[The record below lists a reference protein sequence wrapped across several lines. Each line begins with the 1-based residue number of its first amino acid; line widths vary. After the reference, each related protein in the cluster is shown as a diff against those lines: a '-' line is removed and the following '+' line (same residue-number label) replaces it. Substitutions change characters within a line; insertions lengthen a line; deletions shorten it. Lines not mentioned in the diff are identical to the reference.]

1 MRSSSEIVAASADI
15 SVPVPAPGPPQMQML
30 RRARTHS
37 SRNVAIWRDS
47 SATDPTTGES
57 RPISEDLPREIQ
69 VHFSQQVACTR
80 LRWGVDVTL
89 ASHSPEYYF
98 DEVRIERFGTQL
110 DVFAQYEP
118 SPAWNIRLFANNL
131 TDRSAVRE
139 RQIHDG
145 LRGMAPLSYLET
157 RTLNIGPYVGLNVRR
172 TFGT

>member
-1 MRSSSEIVAASADI
+1 L
-15 SVPVPAPGPPQMQML
+15 L
-30 RRARTHS
+30 RT
-37 SRNVAIWRDS
+37 VAIWRDS

-69 VHFSQQVACTR
+69 VHFSRQVARTR

-118 SPAWNIRLFANNL
+118 STAWNIRLFANNL

-157 RTLNIGPYVGLNVRR
+157 RTLNIGPYVGFNVRR